1 MGRIHRFQA
10 KTLYHFPE
18 RLYDMVPNITNC
30 PSSNGV
36 FMAKFMLSL
45 RDENFQ
51 LLITESQER
60 GISIQELIRAVII
73 PDWVKQ
79 AAVLKVSTTK
89 PVSGNGNGRE
99 TLASFT
105 RIKRP
110 GNGNYSTQF

>member
-1 MGRIHRFQA
+1 
-10 KTLYHFPE
+10 
-18 RLYDMVPNITNC
+18 MVRYITTYS
-30 PSSNGV
+30 SSNGV

-51 LLITESQER
+51 LLITEAQER

-79 AAVLKVSTTK
+79 GTVLKVSTK

-99 TLASFT
+99 TLAPFT